1 LIYWQDFSSKLEIK
15 KVMRGAEQQEKGT
28 NAQGKD
34 DAGKKLTKNN
44 NKIIFI
50 YPSAMAH
57 TVIIAKDMDTVFC

>member
-1 LIYWQDFSSKLEIK
+1 
-15 KVMRGAEQQEKGT
+15 MRGAEQQEKGT